1 MKSIDLSNF
10 DTSQVVDMGYMFYNC
25 SSLNTIN
32 LSSFDTS
39 LVTQMDGMFS
49 ACYKLNYMNLFNF
62 RETVLSSC
70 SNMFNN
76 VPNGIIICMNEA
88 NIKEKILTL
97 LQEIA
102 SLTSVQIILICQ
114 KNVIIKEKMK
124 IIIKKK

>member
-10 DTSQVVDMGYMFYNC
+10 DTSQVVDMGYMLYNC
-25 SSLNTIN
+25 SSLNYIN

-76 VPNGIIICMNEA
+76 VPNGIIISRFTVYAWM
-88 NIKEKILTL
+88 KQIL
-97 LQEIA
+97 
-102 SLTSVQIILICQ
+102 
-114 KNVIIKEKMK
+114 
-124 IIIKKK
+124 KKRY